1 MVFFFVVANSI
12 FILIVFMLTLSKDDL
27 YIEWPLEVI
36 ENITM
41 SEDTQE
47 VRTFLTLVLFAEKN
61 RARLERVARHEQ
73 VLRRLESPQ
82 HQGERDPAIS
92 ATRLHCRHPERCGQG
107 QLQVARKDPHGGTRK
122 LLGASERQG

>member
-47 VRTFLTLVLFAEKN
+47 VRTFLTFVLFAEKN
-61 RARLERVARHEQ
+61 RARLERVARHGG
-73 VLRRLESPQ
+73 VLFCNVQRAVRADRVHAHPQQRRP
-82 HQGERDPAIS
+82 
-92 ATRLHCRHPERCGQG
+92 
-107 QLQVARKDPHGGTRK
+107 PH
-122 LLGASERQG
+122 